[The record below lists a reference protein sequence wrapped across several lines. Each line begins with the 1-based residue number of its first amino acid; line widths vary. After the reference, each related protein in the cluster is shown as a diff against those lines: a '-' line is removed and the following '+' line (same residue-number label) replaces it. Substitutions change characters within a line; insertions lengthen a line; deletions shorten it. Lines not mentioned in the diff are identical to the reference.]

1 MIHSPFP
8 GRRSLWAALTLS
20 SALAVSGLSTSGALA
35 VDPIPVKPPPA
46 KADKDKGQKTGG
58 PGLGR
63 QTRGRDRRLDA
74 KQTEKSLKESIR
86 NQEQILELED
96 KSSPSFAKHSMAL
109 ADFYWDLA
117 EFYGN
122 RVNSEEIEKPLF
134 EAQQRNDTKQIERW
148 TREQQRL
155 TDLKRK
161 YQEET
166 IKRYKDLT
174 RRFSK
179 AENLDEI
186 RYFLAYNLTEMGRGE
201 EGIEEYTK
209 IIGEH
214 PTSPFVPDAL
224 VNIGDYYFELNDFGN
239 AIKLFEKAETY
250 TEANIY
256 GYSIYKQAWCLY
268 NLADYKLSLQR
279 FIDVIELAKAKVL
292 EGQKGAIALRR
303 EAQNELVLPYSKVG
317 RPADAIRF
325 LIEKADAGDR
335 YLDIASRLA
344 TIYTEQS
351 EFARSTE
358 LLRILMDEARK
369 GAIGGEDQSY
379 KVILF
384 QRQIVSNAIAAGDK
398 KGTVDE
404 IGNLIRIYETDM
416 ARAPADFQETER
428 DEIKRMMLEVAGTYH
443 AEYNK
448 TKEKRT
454 LEFTQRLYD
463 EYLRVFR
470 QDENAYQLSMN
481 NALLML
487 ATDKYEEA
495 AVEFEKLIQMDP
507 SGKYADLA
515 AEQAVLAYLKVVEA
529 KNKQEATKLKNEAE
543 EDLKPIELPPED
555 KRFATAV
562 DRWMAIVAK
571 NGENAETKNNIPAA
585 RFASAKL
592 YYNYNHF
599 GEAAAR
605 FGTFLDKHPGHPAEN
620 DARRLLLSAYN
631 LAGDIDNLRL
641 YANKFDTA
649 SNVSEDLRADIQR
662 VKNAFNFQECQKIQ
676 ADHQH
681 IQAATCFEKY
691 AREFPDESRS
701 VDAIYNA
708 ALAYFEAKQVVK
720 ALETQRTIIDKYP
733 KHELAPKAAYAIGEM
748 FRQTAAYGEAST
760 WYEFLVQR
768 YPDHKLAQNA
778 LRYAAIF
785 RKTLGQYKQAIA
797 NLQTYLRKYPNEGDA
812 PRVDFDIV
820 LILEKEEKWAQVVTA
835 VNAHLKKYQK
845 EPATVRLQALN
856 KRGLALQRM
865 KKHREAT
872 AAFEQTLATF
882 RGLEDKYKM
891 DLDVPAFSAVAES
904 HFNIGEVQ
912 LQEAR
917 AIKLDGKTDK
927 TVTKAVTDKLT
938 IMDRV
943 KNTYEQVIAYGHPGW
958 VIAASTQLGLAY
970 QDLADAIENVPL
982 PASVRGFAEA
992 EDAFRQDMAD
1002 RSTKIRAQALTNYRR
1017 ALETAQ
1023 RDRWFNEY
1031 SEKAER
1037 AIAQLDLEDKSVKEF
1052 RLRPTQLR
1060 PNGGVPEFAGGE
1072 APTGDF
1078 AEALKIARDPKLLA
1092 TRAGDAE
1099 RLFRAAA
1106 RDAKNGKHASYNV
1119 GLLLGLKGD
1128 LAGARAAWQSALG
1141 VDPKYNPARAQLLG
1155 LDLLDAGK
1163 AAGAVAELEKIAA
1176 EDPFQQDAQNLLTA
1190 WKLERATELMRTDKK
1205 KAAEAFEGARRHG
1218 RNVLAGDPDNIHAYL
1233 NIAITYYREGLFDQ
1247 AGLVAESALEGHKE
1261 AAALHNVLGLVHL
1274 SRDNL
1279 RAATDAFLAALAAD
1293 PANDDARLNLASIEL
1308 GYGNFEAALKR
1319 FDEVLKTRPGDA
1331 DVLMSR
1337 AVALRG
1343 LGRYDDAEKGYLAA
1357 LAARPG
1363 TNEADYNLCILH
1375 QQYTQKYE
1383 LAKSRCESFLGRIDK
1398 SNPKFA
1404 EVGKRIK
1411 SIEATMRALKKTGP

>member
-1 MIHSPFP
+1 MMMQIPFF
-8 GRRSLWAALTLS
+8 GRRSLLAALTLGGMLG
-20 SALAVSGLSTSGALA
+20 LAGLSAPDAHA
-35 VDPIPVKPPPA
+35 VDPIPVKPPPP
-46 KADKDKGQKTGG
+46 KADTAKQTGG

-134 EAQQRNDTKQIERW
+134 EAQQRNNTKEVERW
-148 TREQQRL
+148 TREQQRM

-317 RPADAIRF
+317 RPADAVRF
-325 LIEKADAGDR
+325 LLEKADAGER

-344 TIYTEQS
+344 TIYTEQN

-369 GAIGGEDQSY
+369 GAIGGVDQSY

-384 QRQIVSNAIAAGDK
+384 QRQIVGNSIAANDK
-398 KGTVDE
+398 KGTVEE

-416 ARAPADFQETER
+416 ARAPTEFQETER
-428 DEIKRMMLEVAGTYH
+428 DEIKRMMLEVAQTYH
-443 AEYNK
+443 TEYNK

-507 SGKYADLA
+507 DGKYADLA

-529 KNKQEATKLKNEAE
+529 KNKQEQTTRLKNEAE

-555 KRFATAV
+555 RRFATAV
-562 DRWMAIVAK
+562 DRWMAIVARK
-571 NGENAETKNNIPAA
+571 GENPETKNNVPAA

-599 GEAAAR
+599 GEAATR
-605 FGTFLDKHPGHPAEN
+605 FGSFLDKHAGHPAEN

-649 SNVSEDLRADIQR
+649 GNVSEDLRADIQK

-676 ADHQH
+676 SEHRH
-681 IQAATCFEKY
+681 MEAAACFEKY

-708 ALAYFEAKQVVK
+708 ALAYFEAKKVVK

-797 NLQTYLRKYPNEGDA
+797 NLQTYLRKYPNEADA

-820 LILEKEEKWAQVVTA
+820 LILEKEEKWGQMVTA

-865 KKHREAT
+865 KKHRDAT
-872 AAFEQTLATF
+872 AAFEATLATF
-882 RGLEDKYKM
+882 RGLDDKYKM

-912 LQEAR
+912 LQDAR
-917 AIKLDGKTDK
+917 SIKLDGRTDK
-927 TVTKAVTDKLT
+927 AVSKAVTDKLT

-958 VIAASTQLGLAY
+958 VIAASTQLGSAY

-1002 RSTKIRAQALTNYRR
+1002 KSTKIRAQALINYRR

-1023 RDRWFNEY
+1023 RDRWFNDY
-1031 SEKAER
+1031 SERAER

-1052 RLRPTQLR
+1052 RLRPTQLT
-1060 PNGGVPEFAGGE
+1060 PNGGVPEFSAGE
-1072 APTGDF
+1072 SPSGDF
-1078 AEALKIARDPKLLA
+1078 AEALKIGRDPKLLA

-1099 RLFRAAA
+1099 RLFRAAS
-1106 RDAKNGKHASYNV
+1106 RDAKHGKHAWHNV
-1119 GLLLGLKGD
+1119 GLLLNMKGD
-1128 LAGARAAWQSALG
+1128 LAGAKAAWQSALG
-1141 VDPKYNPARAQLLG
+1141 QDPKFAPARAQLLG
-1155 LDLLDAGK
+1155 LELRDA
-1163 AAGAVAELEKIAA
+1163 ARASGAVAELEKIAA

-1190 WKLERATELMRTDKK
+1190 WKLERATDQLRLDKK

-1261 AAALHNVLGLVHL
+1261 AAALHNVLGLVNL

-1279 RAATDAFLAALAAD
+1279 RAATDAFLAALTAD

-1308 GYGNFEAALKR
+1308 GYGNFDSALKR
-1319 FDEVLKTRPGDA
+1319 FDEVLKSRPNDA

-1343 LGRYDDAEKGYLAA
+1343 LGRYDEAEKGYLAA

-1363 TNEADYNLCILH
+1363 TNEADYNLCVLH

-1383 LAKSRCESFLGRIDK
+1383 LAKARCESFLGRIDK
-1398 SNPKFA
+1398 SNPKFG
-1404 EVGKRIK
+1404 EVNKRIK